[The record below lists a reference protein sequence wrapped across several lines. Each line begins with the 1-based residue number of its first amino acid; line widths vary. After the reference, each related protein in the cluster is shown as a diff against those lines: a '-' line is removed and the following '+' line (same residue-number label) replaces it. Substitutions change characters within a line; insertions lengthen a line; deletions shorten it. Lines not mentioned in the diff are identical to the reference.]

1 MNVRPVTAFA
11 YVLLAAA
18 AVVSLVFVHSLKPT
32 SVKAATFFSIWLL
45 LPYLILTIVL
55 TIRAHMATEIADLI
69 VTILVVAGG
78 LLFLTIV
85 VFVRPDPQGGIAV
98 LLTPVYQGIAMVIL
112 VPLSR
117 WISGKRT

>member
-45 LPYLILTIVL
+45 LPYLILAIVL
-55 TIRAHMATEIADLI
+55 AIRAHMATEIADLI
-69 VTILVVAGG
+69 VTVLVVAGG

>member
-1 MNVRPVTAFA
+1 MNIRPVTAFA
-11 YVLLAAA
+11 YVLLVAA

-45 LPYLILTIVL
+45 LPYLILAIVL
-55 TIRAHMATEIADLI
+55 AIRAHIATEIADLI
-69 VTILVVAGG
+69 VTVLVVAGG

>member
-11 YVLLAAA
+11 YVLLVAA
-18 AVVSLVFVHSLKPT
+18 AVISIVFVHSLKPT
-32 SVKAATFFSIWLL
+32 SVKAAIFFSICLL
-45 LPYLILTIVL
+45 LPYLILAIVL
-55 TIRAHMATEIADLI
+55 AIRAHVATEIADLI
-69 VTILVVAGG
+69 VTVLVVAGG

-98 LLTPVYQGIAMVIL
+98 LFTPVYQGIAMVIL

-117 WISGKRT
+117 WISGKGT

>member
-1 MNVRPVTAFA
+1 MNIRPVTAFA
-11 YVLLAAA
+11 YVLLVAA

-45 LPYLILTIVL
+45 LPYLILAIVL
-55 TIRAHMATEIADLI
+55 AIRAHMATEIADLI
-69 VTILVVAGG
+69 VTVLVVAGG

>member
-1 MNVRPVTAFA
+1 
-11 YVLLAAA
+11 
-18 AVVSLVFVHSLKPT
+18 VSLVLVHSLKPT

-45 LPYLILTIVL
+45 LPYLILAIVL
-55 TIRAHMATEIADLI
+55 AIRAHMATEIADLI
-69 VTILVVAGG
+69 VTVLVVAGG

>member
-11 YVLLAAA
+11 YVLLVAA

-45 LPYLILTIVL
+45 LPYLILAIVL
-55 TIRAHMATEIADLI
+55 AIRAHMATEIADLI
-69 VTILVVAGG
+69 VTVLVVAGG

>member
-11 YVLLAAA
+11 YVLLVAA

-32 SVKAATFFSIWLL
+32 SAGAAAFFSIWLL
-45 LPYLILTIVL
+45 LPYLILAIVL
-55 TIRAHMATEIADLI
+55 AIRAHMATEIADLI
-69 VTILVVAGG
+69 VTVLVVAGG

>member
-1 MNVRPVTAFA
+1 
-11 YVLLAAA
+11 
-18 AVVSLVFVHSLKPT
+18 
-32 SVKAATFFSIWLL
+32 
-45 LPYLILTIVL
+45 
-55 TIRAHMATEIADLI
+55 MATEIADLI
-69 VTILVVAGG
+69 VTVLVVAGG